1 MKKALKRNPKSY
13 WYWKDE
19 KKIFDKPN
27 SIVGEIP
34 ACVSGDL
41 SGVWG
46 EIPACVSGDLSGVWG
61 EIPADVRGNLSGV
74 WGNLSGVSGNLSDVS
89 GNLSGVSGN
98 LDDCGLTDEEREAG
112 VKIEDLIGE

>member
-13 WYWKDE
+13 WYWKDG
-19 KKIFDKPN
+19 KQIFDKPN

-34 ACVSGDL
+34 EGVSGNLSDVSGEIPAGVRGKIPADVSGDL
-41 SGVWG
+41 SGVRG
-46 EIPACVSGDLSGVWG
+46 EIPACVSV
-61 EIPADVRGNLSGV
+61 NLSG
-74 WGNLSGVSGNLSDVS
+74 VS

>member
-27 SIVGEIP
+27 SIV
-34 ACVSGDL
+34 
-41 SGVWG
+41 G

-98 LDDCGLTDEEREAG
+98 LDDCELADEEREAG
-112 VKIEDLIGE
+112 VQIEDLIGE

>member
-13 WYWKDE
+13 WYWKDG

-41 SGVWG
+41 SSVRG

-61 EIPADVRGNLSGV
+61 EIPADVR
-74 WGNLSGVSGNLSDVS
+74 

>member
-13 WYWKDE
+13 WYWKDG
-19 KKIFDKPN
+19 KQIFDKPN

-34 ACVSGDL
+34 
-41 SGVWG
+41 
-46 EIPACVSGDLSGVWG
+46 E
-61 EIPADVRGNLSGV
+61 
-74 WGNLSGVSGNLSDVS
+74 GVSGNLSDVSGEIPAGVSGNLSGVS